1 MTQASL
7 MRKPYGLVCGV
18 VCQVMIAISHS
29 WQETLKEQGHA
40 MGELGYAWSFARSQT
55 LAPLAHIS
63 PWGRTVG
70 P

>member
-1 MTQASL
+1 
-7 MRKPYGLVCGV
+7 
-18 VCQVMIAISHS
+18 MIAISHS